1 MKITRR
7 DIKFF
12 LLGIL
17 TMFILETVF
26 DWEGSKK
33 SFMDGYNSATQK
45 KDVSIDDE

>member
-17 TMFILETVF
+17 TMFVIETLY
-26 DWEGSKK
+26 DWEGTINAFMEGFNDAKSSIELKK
-33 SFMDGYNSATQK
+33 
-45 KDVSIDDE
+45 